1 MGENFREWQVRHG
14 FNPKTITGY
23 SQYRAEKYPDE
34 PVEILVEQPTAA
46 VIAWRKAN
54 LAGLD
59 DDTIELHN

>member
-1 MGENFREWQVRHG
+1 MDFREWQVKHG
-14 FNPKTITGY
+14 FNRKTVKGY

-54 LAGLD
+54 LTGLD